1 MEEEDSEYSK
11 QKLEDSEYSKQKL
24 EMHKT
29 ELEMRKTELEMR
41 KENFKIMAA
50 LIAFGLVVAVIGF
63 AIYENYNLEQKKL
76 DLMRHQF
83 DVQADQTNRSLQL
96 QVANE
101 TMKAFEILMNSP
113 LVDLLGA
120 PKGAGNAAK
129 DLALEIIRR
138 FNVNVDCAQLWLCD
152 NKDNTSP
159 KPAPNSSMNE
169 CQCQNMPT
177 NIPEIANNNREN
189 LNFAKSYR
197 SSPIPV

>member
-1 MEEEDSEYSK
+1 MVDPDDLMERETY
-11 QKLEDSEYSKQKL
+11 
-24 EMHKT
+24 
-29 ELEMRKTELEMR
+29 ELEMRKMGLEMR
-41 KENFKIMAA
+41 KNDLEKFKIVMA
-50 LIAFGLVVAVIGF
+50 LIALGLIVAVIGF

-83 DVQADQTNRSLQL
+83 DVQAAQTNRSLQL

-159 KPAPNSSMNE
+159 KPAPNSSTNE
-169 CQCQNMPT
+169 CQCPK
-177 NIPEIANNNREN
+177 IGNNNREN
-189 LNFAKSYR
+189 ISFVYN
-197 SSPIPV
+197 